1 MLFQLQIY
9 KFCTDKRR
17 KVVFLYENKLQYG
30 FVIVNIFLWN
40 RKYCVS
46 LQRENDKNDDDIKH
60 RNITKTT

>member
-30 FVIVNIFLWN
+30 FVIVNIF
-40 RKYCVS
+40 CGI
-46 LQRENDKNDDDIKH
+46 ENIVYLCSVKLIK
-60 RNITKTT
+60 

>member
-46 LQRENDKNDDDIKH
+46 LQRENDKMMM
-60 RNITKTT
+60 T